1 VPAKRP
7 FAEVAPCFV
16 AALLAH
22 ALAWQRRRQAA
33 AAATTEA
40 AAAAAAAAAAVG
52 LRLHAVL
59 SAAANRVRSKR
70 IIANVRA
77 RCAAGGIVCAAD
89 GH

>member
-1 VPAKRP
+1 MPAKRP
-7 FAEVAPCFV
+7 LAEVAPCFV

-33 AAATTEA
+33 AAATTE
-40 AAAAAAAAAAVG
+40 AAAAAAAVG

-77 RCAAGGIVCAAD
+77 RCAAGGIVCAAG